1 MSTGAYQV
9 GGCLPPDASTY
20 VVRTAD
26 GELYQQ
32 LLAGEFCYVLNS
44 RQMGKS
50 SLRVRTMKRLQNQ
63 GVACASIDITELGTQ
78 QVTPEK
84 WYGGL
89 TKTLINRFG
98 LQEKLSFRSWLNE
111 HKDIPPVQLF
121 REFIEEVLL
130 IQIAEPIVIF
140 IDEIDSVLQLAFKD
154 DFFALIRACYN
165 KRAENSAYNRISFVL
180 LGVATPGDLIAD
192 KDRTPFN
199 IGRAVEL
206 HGFQLHEVEPLVR
219 GLEGH
224 VSNPQAV
231 IEEIVKWT
239 GGQPFLTQK
248 LCQLVV
254 SSGCWDP
261 PQPPLTRGEKEWIEK
276 SLTRGEKEKAWIEK
290 LVRSHFIDN
299 WEATDEPEHLK
310 TIRDRI
316 LCNEQRAAYLLELY
330 QQVWQQGEVVA
341 NNSFEE
347 GKLQLSGLVVKHRLG
362 TSPVLKVYNP
372 IYREVFN
379 QDWINQELAQ
389 LRPYS
394 EAFRAWVASD
404 CQDQSLLLR
413 GKTLK
418 NAQAWA
424 KGKNLSYQDQQFL
437 AASEKKQ
444 IEEQIAQKE
453 RDAEL
458 ERERKDREAAQN
470 RNLVLT
476 EANRKAKGQMRF
488 GFGVLVLALLGAGFS
503 GIVTVI
509 LVVDANRQVDSAKI
523 ELNQIKQE
531 FQNVSQ
537 LSELA
542 VKLYKANKRSQAE
555 RARKQAALSFEIQDY
570 ELKQAMLM
578 TNISI
583 AYQQLEQLN
592 QAMNAVSESL
602 KRLES
607 ADNRNSLDYSI
618 IFAQALTTKGR
629 LLATQGDT
637 QGASYAYAKAFDTIQ
652 SLGSD
657 LTRINPAI
665 QVYFGEIVES
675 VYQEFIGSLLDS
687 EETGS
692 NQPTLRKVRQVIESL
707 HLTQLNNFR
716 EIVPLNPNLIQI
728 DQIDSQAA
736 VIYPIILDDRL
747 EVILH
752 LPGQPLQRYST
763 PLSAKEVEQTLREM
777 QRLLKT
783 PVRSVKS
790 SGNKVY
796 KWLIKPVETELAKS
810 SINTIVFVPNS
821 GLRNISMAALH
832 DGEQYLLEKYAIAVT
847 PALQILE
854 PQPQLQR
861 PLRALIAGVSESRL
875 GYPALPFVEVE
886 VEKISSIIPS
896 SVLLNQSFTTTAL
909 ENALNSSYFPVVHLA
924 TNGEFSSEDT
934 FILAWDKKITAKE
947 FEKLLGSREQEKFDP
962 IELLVLSS
970 CEGAQGNNQTPFGLA
985 GLALRSRV
993 PSIIGPL
1000 VFVDDQATAV
1010 VMVQFYQEFTQ
1021 RNVTKA
1027 EALRRAQLSLL
1038 EDPKYQHPYYW
1049 AHFVI
1054 IGDWR

>member
-9 GGCLPPDASTY
+9 GGCLPPDATTY

-130 IQIAEPIVIF
+130 IQIAERIVIF

-219 GLEGH
+219 GLEGN

-261 PQPPLTRGEKEWIEK
+261 PQPPLTRGEREKEWIE
-276 SLTRGEKEKAWIEK
+276 T

-330 QQVWQQGEVVA
+330 QQVWQQGEIVA

-379 QDWINQELAQ
+379 QDWINQELAH

-413 GKTLK
+413 GQTLK

-458 ERERKDREAAQN
+458 ERERKDREAAQK

-476 EANRKAKGQMRF
+476 EANRKAKRQMRF
-488 GFGVLVLALLGAGFS
+488 GLGVLILALLGAGIS
-503 GIVTVI
+503 VKIAAI
-509 LVVDANRQVDSAKI
+509 RVVNANRQVDSAKI
-523 ELNQIKQE
+523 ERDQVKQE
-531 FQNVSQ
+531 FQQVSQ
-537 LSELA
+537 LSRLA
-542 VKLYKANKRSQAE
+542 VRLDRAKKDSDAE
-555 RARKQAALSFEIQDY
+555 RARKQAALSFEIKDY
-570 ELKQAMLM
+570 ELKQAMLLS
-578 TNISI
+578 NISI
-583 AYQQLEQLN
+583 AYQQLEQFDP
-592 QAMNAVSESL
+592 AKNAVSESL

-607 ADNRNSLDYSI
+607 ADKRNSLDHSI
-618 IFAQALTTKGR
+618 ILAQALNAQAR
-629 LLATQGDT
+629 LLAAQGDT
-637 QGASYAYAKAFDTIQ
+637 QGASSAYAKAFDTIQ

-657 LTRINPAI
+657 LTSINPAI
-665 QVYFGEIVES
+665 KVYFVEIVES
-675 VYQEFIGSLLDS
+675 IYQEFIGSLLDS

-692 NQPTLRKVRQVIESL
+692 NQQTLRKVRQVIESL

-736 VIYPIILDDRL
+736 VIYPILLDDCL

-752 LPGQPLQRYST
+752 LPGQPLHRYSP
-763 PLSAKEVEQTLREM
+763 PLSAEEEVEETLSRFNELVY
-777 QRLLKT
+777 QPHRR
-783 PVRSVKS
+783 VWRRFSQ
-790 SGNKVY
+790 KVY
-796 KWLIKPVETELAKS
+796 EWLIKPAETELAKS
-810 SINTIVFVPNS
+810 SIKTLVFVPNS
-821 GLRNISMAALH
+821 RLRNIPMAALH
-832 DGEQYLLEKYAIAVT
+832 DGEQHLVEKYAIAVT
-847 PALQILE
+847 PALQILK
-854 PQPQLQR
+854 PQPQKQK
-861 PLRALIAGVSESRL
+861 PLKALIAGVSESRQ
-875 GYPALPFVEVE
+875 GYPPLPFVEVE
-886 VEKISSIIPS
+886 VAQISSIIPS
-896 SVLLNQSFTTTAL
+896 SVLLNQSFTSTAL
-909 ENALNSSYFPVVHLA
+909 ENALNSSSFPVVHLA

-947 FEKLLGSREQEKFDP
+947 FDELLGSREQEKFDP
-962 IELLVLSS
+962 IELLVISS

-993 PSIIGPL
+993 RSIIGTL
-1000 VFVDDQATAV
+1000 VFVSDQATAV

-1027 EALRRAQLSLL
+1027 EALRRGQLTILK
-1038 EDPKYQHPYYW
+1038 DPNYDHPYYW